1 MVNLSI
7 RALALSTLLGASA
20 VSATDVI
27 IPNTFQPNTPAVADD
42 VNENF
47 EAFETAVDDNDARIA
62 TLIAELNTLQSQVG
76 TLQTT
81 ADDQQGTIDGLQST
95 ISDQQDTI
103 DAQQTTIV
111 GLQSDL
117 TAVQSN
123 TVLALDGMLGLGTD
137 SNGYDTAR
145 FTAVNVQ
152 IVNGT
157 GGTFNTNGLGNLTI
171 GYNESITASQEP
183 FCSSGIFDNE
193 NDCEAGGETWAIDQ
207 RSGSHNLVLGYGNA
221 YSQYGG
227 VLAGRYNI
235 INGPV
240 ASISGG
246 RENIAS
252 GVGASV
258 SGGRDNTASG
268 DYSSVSGGAGNTASG
283 ERASVVSGRDN
294 IASGFGAS
302 VSGGRINTASGD
314 YSSVSGGADNTADG
328 AASAVTGGG
337 LNTASALRASVSG
350 GFNHSAADTYDWA
363 AGSLF
368 QDN

>member
-1 MVNLSI
+1 MVNLSIRNI

-103 DAQQTTIV
+103 DAQQTTIA

-152 IVNGT
+152 IVNGAGDT
-157 GGTFNTNGLGNLTI
+157 SDINGLGNLTV
-171 GYNESITASQEP
+171 GYNETNTTLQLP
-183 FCSSGIFDNE
+183 FCSRGEWDNE
-193 NDCEAGGETWAIDQ
+193 IDCENNGFTWAEDQ
-207 RSGSHNLVLGYGNA
+207 RSGSHNLVLGTGNA

-227 VLAGRYNI
+227 LVAGRAN
-235 INGPV
+235 
-240 ASISGG
+240 SISGPRASVSG
-246 RENIAS
+246 GYRNLAS
-252 GVGASV
+252 GMGASV
-258 SGGRDNTASG
+258 SGGYENVASG
-268 DYSSVSGGAGNTASG
+268 SSSA
-283 ERASVVSGRDN
+283 
-294 IASGFGAS
+294 
-302 VSGGRINTASGD
+302 VSGGRDNVASGEA
-314 YSSVSGGADNTADG
+314 STISGGAFDE
-328 AASAVTGGG
+328 V
-337 LNTASALRASVSG
+337 LNQ
-350 GFNHSAADTYDWA
+350 FDWR